1 MRSSAK
7 RLWSDQSGAIAAVY
21 ALALPALIAVGGI
34 AFDYARLAAMD
45 TELQNAAD
53 QAALA
58 AVTQLDGQE
67 GAVSRATNAA
77 SALVSNNT
85 VFSNDGGGPGVSIAT
100 VTFYAD
106 LEGETVVDPDD
117 ADADTD
123 ARFVEV
129 TVGAREAVYALTPV
143 VSAFRSGDMDATA
156 MAGSSTSICNVPPLY
171 MAFDPDSE
179 DLDRLTPGTG
189 VLLLGAE
196 SASQFGYLANGKG
209 GDGLKDAMSWDQQ
222 VGDCQASGGV
232 ENQTGVVS
240 AVKRGFN
247 TRFDS
252 GPGGGGC
259 PNGGTCS
266 TAADTTVFN
275 RDSCHASGNSP
286 ITPVAP
292 CTTVIG
298 DGVYAG
304 QVSSQ
309 TRYER
314 YKELIGSSYDF
325 DTDRRRLTIAVIPY
339 GAFGTG
345 GSGDPVT
352 PTRWLDVFITE
363 PMDGDGAAKKEPL
376 RFYVEIIGES
386 SPATSGRRDVPYIIR

>member
-1 MRSSAK
+1 MWSIGK
-7 RLWSDQSGAIAAVY
+7 NLWREESGAIASVY

-58 AVTQLDGQE
+58 AATQLDGQAD
-67 GAVSRATNAA
+67 AVSRATNAA
-77 SALVSNNT
+77 SALVSNST
-85 VFSNDGGGPGVSIAT
+85 VFSNDGDARGISIAT
-100 VTFYAD
+100 VTFYED
-106 LEGETVVDPDD
+106 REGENEVDPAD
-117 ADADTD
+117 ADADAD
-123 ARFVEV
+123 ARYVEV

-143 VSAFRSGDMDATA
+143 VQAFRSGDMDAMA
-156 MAGSSTSICNVPPLY
+156 MAGVATSICNVPPLY
-171 MAFDPDSE
+171 MAFDQASE
-179 DLDRLTPGTG
+179 DLERLTVGTG

-209 GDGLKDAMSWDQQ
+209 GNGLQKAMSWDQQ
-222 VGDCQASGGV
+222 EGECQSSGGV
-232 ENQTGVVS
+232 ENQTGVIT
-240 AVKRGFN
+240 AVRNGFN
-247 TRFDS
+247 TRFAS
-252 GPGGGGC
+252 GPGNSGC

-266 TAADTTVFN
+266 AAANTTTFPRDT
-275 RDSCHASGNSP
+275 CHATGNNP
-286 ITPVAP
+286 RPPVAP

-298 DGVYAG
+298 NSIWAG
-304 QVSSQ
+304 QVSGQS
-309 TRYER
+309 RYER
-314 YKELIGSSYDF
+314 YKELIGTSYNF

-339 GAFGTG
+339 GSFGTG

-363 PMDGDGAAKKEPL
+363 PMTGAGNNTNNPL

-386 SPATSGRRDVPYIIR
+386 SPAVSGRRDVPYIIR

>member
-1 MRSSAK
+1 MRSLAK
-7 RLWSDQSGAIAAVY
+7 RLWSDQSGAIATVY
-21 ALALPALIAVGGI
+21 ALALPALIAAGGI
-34 AFDYARLAAMD
+34 AFDYARLASMD

-58 AVTQLDGQE
+58 AVTQLDGQA
-67 GAVSRATNAA
+67 GAISRATNAA
-77 SALVSNNT
+77 STLVSNNT
-85 VFSNDGGGPGVSIAT
+85 VFSNDGDGPGVSIAT
-100 VTFYAD
+100 VTFYED
-106 LEGETVVDPDD
+106 PEGETVVDPDD

-123 ARFVEV
+123 ARYVEV

-209 GDGLKDAMSWDQQ
+209 GNGLKDAMSWDQQ
-222 VGDCQASGGV
+222 VGECLRSGGV
-232 ENQTGVVS
+232 ENQTGVIT
-240 AVKRGFN
+240 AVRNGFN
-247 TRFDS
+247 TRF
-252 GPGGGGC
+252 GGGGPGAC

-266 TAADTTVFN
+266 TAANTTTFP

-286 ITPVAP
+286 RTPVSP

-304 QVSSQ
+304 QASGQ
-309 TRYER
+309 TRYEK

-325 DTDRRRLTIAVIPY
+325 GTDRRRLTIAVIPY
-339 GAFGTG
+339 GSFGTG

-363 PMDGDGAAKKEPL
+363 PMTGAGNNQNNPL

-386 SPATSGRRDVPYIIR
+386 IPAISGRRDVPYIIR